1 MLEMSPVVC
10 RAKAR
15 EPRRGA
21 GGHSLALGV
30 AIGAERH
37 GDRPVPSASRRASEG
52 YFGVGQLRN
61 ELRGPRDA

>member
-37 GDRPVPSASRRASEG
+37 GDRPGPLG
-52 YFGVGQLRN
+52 QPQGFGGLFRSW
-61 ELRGPRDA
+61 PTPK